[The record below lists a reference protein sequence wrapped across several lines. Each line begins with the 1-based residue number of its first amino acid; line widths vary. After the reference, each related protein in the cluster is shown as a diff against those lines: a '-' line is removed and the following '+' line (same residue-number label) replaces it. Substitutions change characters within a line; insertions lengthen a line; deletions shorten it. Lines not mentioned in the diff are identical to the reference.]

1 MKKIMLMCLASLFS
15 FGSLSGQI
23 KEEKAI
29 KKVITAFAEAGD
41 NNDVKSMEKYLDKNY
56 QVAMNRL
63 FGSKEV
69 SIVPRSVYLSKIKS
83 KEWGGDTRTLSFL
96 SIIVNGNT
104 AVVHVK
110 MKGDKSTFISLI
122 NLVQNEKGEWQLL
135 SDLPI
140 IE

>member
-1 MKKIMLMCLASLFS
+1 MKKIMLMCLASLL
-15 FGSLSGQI
+15 SLGTINGQS
-23 KEEKAI
+23 KDEKAI
-29 KKVITAFAEAGD
+29 KKVIRAFADAGD
-41 NNDVKSMEKYLDKNY
+41 KNDVNALEKYLDPNY

-69 SIVPRSVYLSKIKS
+69 SIVSRSVYISKIKS

-104 AVVHVK
+104 AAVHVK
-110 MKGDKSTFISLI
+110 MKGEKATFVSLI
-122 NLVQNEKGEWQLL
+122 SLVQNDKGEWQLL

>member
-1 MKKIMLMCLASLFS
+1 MKKIMLMSLLSIFS
-15 FGSLSGQI
+15 LGSIYGQ

-29 KKVITAFAEAGD
+29 KKVVNAFAEAGD
-41 NNDVKSMEKYLDKNY
+41 KNDVKSLEKYLDPNY
-56 QVAMNRL
+56 RVTMNRL

-69 SIVPRSVYLSKIKS
+69 SVVSRSVYISKIKS
-83 KEWGGDTRTLSFL
+83 KEWGGDKRKLTYL
-96 SIIVNGNT
+96 SIVVNGNT

-110 MKGDKSTFISLI
+110 MKGEKATFISLL
-122 NLVQNEKGEWQLL
+122 NLVKNEENDWQLI